1 MVIGHAAKLFLIA
14 AAIGLPLAFVTNSAL
29 RTVLYQVSPFDISII
44 AVVMAVL
51 AGVGLLASY
60 FPAIRAT
67 QSDPVIALTHNT

>member
-1 MVIGHAAKLFLIA
+1 
-14 AAIGLPLAFVTNSAL
+14 
-29 RTVLYQVSPFDISII
+29 VSPFDISII